1 MATIQKQVRMV
12 FDLNKCLGCHT
23 CTMACKTQW
32 TDRNQ
37 GQEYMYWNNVETQPG
52 KGYPKN
58 WETLGGGFSSC
69 SNTVLVNG
77 PVPTIERGYGAA
89 WEYNYADVLK
99 TDGGAPA
106 APYMTPSPAPDGP
119 DAYASNWDED
129 VGAGTFPNAYYFYLP
144 RICNH
149 CSNPP
154 CVAAC
159 TRKVLYKREED
170 GIVLLDQSRCRGYRH
185 CVQACPYKKIY
196 WNPLEKVSQKCIFC
210 HPRIEGLDP
219 DTGLDPLTGQPLGNF
234 CVTQCTGRIRWAG
247 YHYPA
252 DAPTSARNY
261 EYNVNLL
268 VDKWKVA
275 LRLHPEFG
283 TKPNTFYIP
292 PLSPLISGGTTRR
305 IPVKL
310 LAKMFGDTCEQTLA
324 ERVTRINQIFKTLER
339 ERAKVAAG
347 GTSELVDILTAYSET
362 DRVQF
367 FQR

>member
-1 MATIQKQVRMV
+1 V
-12 FDLNKCLGCHT
+12 
-23 CTMACKTQW
+23 
-32 TDRNQ
+32 
-37 GQEYMYWNNVETQPG
+37 
-52 KGYPKN
+52 
-58 WETLGGGFSSC
+58 
-69 SNTVLVNG
+69 
-77 PVPTIERGYGAA
+77 
-89 WEYNYADVLK
+89 
-99 TDGGAPA
+99 
-106 APYMTPSPAPDGP
+106 
-119 DAYASNWDED
+119 
-129 VGAGTFPNAYYFYLP
+129 
-144 RICNH
+144 
-149 CSNPP
+149 
-154 CVAAC
+154 
-159 TRKVLYKREED
+159 
-170 GIVLLDQSRCRGYRH
+170 LDQSRCRGYRH

-210 HPRIEGLDP
+210 YPRIEGLDP
-219 DTGLDPLTGQPLGNF
+219 ATGLDPLTGQPLGNF

-252 DAPTSARNY
+252 DAATSARNY

-283 TKPNTFYIP
+283 TQPNTFYIP

-305 IPVKL
+305 IPVKM
-310 LAKMFGDTCEQTLA
+310 LAKMFGDTCGQTVS